1 LIRSSITCYFRA
13 TSLSAG
19 AAMAGVSSYAPKEIE
34 FVLKSI
40 VQKHKPAYIIDEF
53 VRRFNKTL
61 NQNQIR
67 YIKNKY
73 GKDPSFG

>member
-1 LIRSSITCYFRA
+1 
-13 TSLSAG
+13 
-19 AAMAGVSSYAPKEIE
+19 MAGVSSYAPKEIE

-40 VQKHKPAYIIDEF
+40 VQKHKASYIIEEF
-53 VRRFNKTL
+53 IRRFNKTL

-73 GKDPSFG
+73 GKDPAFG